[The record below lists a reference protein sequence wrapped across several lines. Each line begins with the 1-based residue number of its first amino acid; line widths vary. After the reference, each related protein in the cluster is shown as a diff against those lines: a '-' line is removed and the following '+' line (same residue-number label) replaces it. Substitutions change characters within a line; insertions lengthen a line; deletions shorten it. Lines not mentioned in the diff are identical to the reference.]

1 MSLHLATL
9 AKIQHKL
16 DKTKSRTVTKKLE
29 DELSIEKHE
38 VQITTQVLINSFKK
52 LFEKVQEI
60 EDLDEIVADKIN
72 LERSFEIGSKFV
84 EIEEMSEQEKA
95 KFSILLVKH
104 FNLAK

>member
-1 MSLHLATL
+1 M
-9 AKIQHKL
+9 
-16 DKTKSRTVTKKLE
+16 
-29 DELSIEKHE
+29 
-38 VQITTQVLINSFKK
+38 LINSFKK
-52 LFEKVQEI
+52 LFEKVQKI

-104 FNLAK
+104 FNLAKQRTQRIE

>member
-1 MSLHLATL
+1 M
-9 AKIQHKL
+9 
-16 DKTKSRTVTKKLE
+16 
-29 DELSIEKHE
+29 
-38 VQITTQVLINSFKK
+38 LINSFKK
-52 LFEKVQEI
+52 LFEKVQKI

-104 FNLAK
+104 FNLA